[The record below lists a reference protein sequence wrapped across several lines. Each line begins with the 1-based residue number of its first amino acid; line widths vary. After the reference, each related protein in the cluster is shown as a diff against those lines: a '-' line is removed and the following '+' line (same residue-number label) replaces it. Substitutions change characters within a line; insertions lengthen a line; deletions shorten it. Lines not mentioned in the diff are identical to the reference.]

1 MYQAEAAVFGVSGT
15 SSSTAETSISDSL
28 AKSRVAS
35 YVVVAKG
42 RGTAEEAARIMG
54 TDAPASSLIGR
65 VDVRQPPETV
75 LIQVRAKGA
84 TPRSAT

>member
-1 MYQAEAAVFGVSGT
+1 
-15 SSSTAETSISDSL
+15 
-28 AKSRVAS
+28 
-35 YVVVAKG
+35 
-42 RGTAEEAARIMG
+42 MG